1 MPKPKAPRWLTESFR
16 AGVDARQAPG
26 GVRLRPAYPGAYP
39 SCWLAHHDP
48 RRRPCTGLMERFH
61 FVNRQRVENA
71 MGALLLG
78 AEYTPW
84 VYRNEGA
91 AFHGIAIN
99 TLVSNAERDDL
110 ILLAAWDDRLG
121 EVGCEGHHRR
131 LDSHL
136 TPALEI
142 VSSALPA
149 HLIDWGE
156 DYGLEHL
163 IGERFPAP

>member
-48 RRRPCTGLMERFH
+48 RRRPCTGPMERFH
-61 FVNRQRVENA
+61 FVNRQRVEGA
-71 MGALLLG
+71 MWEQLREAMFWEPDAIGPHG
-78 AEYTPW
+78 EYAGMG
-84 VYRNEGA
+84 RC
-91 AFHGIAIN
+91 
-99 TLVSNAERDDL
+99 LDRAERDEL
-110 ILLAAWDDRLG
+110 ILIAAWDDRLG
-121 EVGCEGHHRR
+121 GLGCEGHHRR

-149 HLIDWGE
+149 HLIDWSE
-156 DYGLEHL
+156 DYGLEQL
-163 IGERFPAP
+163 IAERFPSP